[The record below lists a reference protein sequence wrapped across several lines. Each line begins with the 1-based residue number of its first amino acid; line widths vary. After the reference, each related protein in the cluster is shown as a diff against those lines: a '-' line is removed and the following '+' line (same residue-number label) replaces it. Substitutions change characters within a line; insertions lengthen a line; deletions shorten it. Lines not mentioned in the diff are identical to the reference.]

1 MCYIFFWEQESV
13 SPASQWSKR
22 QITPSHL
29 WGSNFILIYMSQL
42 CYREQRLKWWVPH
55 FTEVLGSEPVRQT
68 CVTLGLSRSASW
80 DCASTNKCLGIKTQP
95 SQGRTARP
103 RDKQISKPTTH
114 LSKVSAP
121 GFQGIS
127 PKGDGPRHLIS
138 FQELHQLGKQDDR
151 KQLSQAGQG
160 SQT

>member
-1 MCYIFFWEQESV
+1 M
-13 SPASQWSKR
+13 
-22 QITPSHL
+22 
-29 WGSNFILIYMSQL
+29 
-42 CYREQRLKWWVPH
+42 PH

-68 CVTLGLSRSASW
+68 RVTLGLSRSASW

-151 KQLSQAGQG
+151 KQLSQAGQE
-160 SQT
+160 SQTEEKREKGMTAFFTQGKKRQSEKRKAEEALDNPVPQTEGRGP